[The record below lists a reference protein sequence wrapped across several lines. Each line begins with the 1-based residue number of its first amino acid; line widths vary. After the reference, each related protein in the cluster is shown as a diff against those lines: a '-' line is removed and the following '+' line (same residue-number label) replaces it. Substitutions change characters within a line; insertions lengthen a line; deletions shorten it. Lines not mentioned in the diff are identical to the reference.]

1 MEDKDTKVPVIR
13 FQGYT
18 DAWEQRKL
26 GEICSNFRSG
36 NAITSRELDENGMYP
51 VYGGNGLRG
60 YTDMYTHDGN
70 YVLIGRQGALC
81 GNINYITGKA
91 YISEHAI
98 VVGENELS
106 NIRWLE
112 QVLGKMNLNTYSDSS
127 AQPGLAVEKLKRIML
142 YAPPKGEQTAI
153 GHFFRSL
160 DDTITLY
167 KRKFRRKRIS

>member
-1 MEDKDTKVPVIR
+1 
-13 FQGYT
+13 
-18 DAWEQRKL
+18 
-26 GEICSNFRSG
+26 
-36 NAITSRELDENGMYP
+36 MYP

-112 QVLGKMNLNTYSDSS
+112 QVLGKMNLNTYSESS

-142 YAPPKGEQTAI
+142 YAPPKGEQTGI

-160 DDTITLY
+160 DDAITLY
-167 KRKFRRKRIS
+167 KRKLDKLKELKKLICKRCFRKLGKLFQNYGLPGLLNRGCNGS